1 MLIKRARI
9 ISILA
14 VILMMIL
21 PFMPAAGSASALQ
34 QGVQISHHPLTGMVN
49 FMGAPSTGRAI
60 HAATGLA
67 KNATAE
73 DAARA
78 FLAVQGGGFGIVDAK
93 NNLKVLRETRADN
106 GNNTVRFQQTYKGI
120 PVLAGEMIVHMDS
133 GKNVLSAMGEILPGI
148 DLDTNPLIDE
158 AAAVQSALAVT
169 ARENGVSVDAL
180 QASTPELWIY
190 NPALLTPYAGQT
202 VLGWR
207 MEVTPKT
214 ELLPV
219 RQLVL
224 VEAKRGGIALSFNQI
239 DYAKN
244 RLTYNANTTTTLP
257 GTLVCNES
265 NPNCTGGS
273 ADAINAHVF
282 AGQTYD
288 AYVNNHGRD
297 SIDGAGMALI
307 STVNYGVNYQ
317 NAFWNGTQ
325 MVYGAGF
332 SSADD
337 VVAHELTHGVT
348 EYESNLFYYYQS
360 GAINESFSD
369 VWGEFVDLSNGMGTD
384 TAASRWQMGEDLT
397 AFGVIR
403 DMEDPT
409 IFGDPDKMTSVNYS
423 FDTGYVDNGGVHSNS
438 GINNKAVF
446 LMVDGG
452 TFNGRTVT
460 GLGIVKVARIYYF
473 AQTNLLN
480 SGSDYLDLYNALQSA
495 CAALS
500 GTSGITTADCQ
511 EVLDAINAVE
521 MNLQP
526 VAGFNTEMAVCDVPG
541 QFPVNSFYDNLEIG
555 VGNWLGGAIAGTS
568 RWTYDSPYGAF
579 AHSGDHFLYGDD
591 FPSVASDSYV
601 RMANSVTVPPNG
613 KLLFHHAYHFENG
626 FDGGV
631 LEYSTN
637 GGGAWTDAG
646 ALIEGNGYDG
656 VLSGSF
662 GNPLGARQAFTGP
675 SHGYISTRVNLS
687 SLAGQN
693 VMFRF
698 RMGVDDFLYYW
709 GWWVDDVQIYQCA
722 DSDSPNPFSKS
733 TPLNAATALS
743 TSPTLTWATSTG
755 ATSYDYCY
763 DTTNDNACSAWIDN
777 GTSTSKTL
785 TGLSTSTTYYWHV
798 RANNAIATTYSNDF
812 PAAFWSFTTV
822 PSAPGVFNKSTPLNA
837 STNISTSPTLAWT
850 ASAGATSYEVCY
862 DTTNDS
868 ACSTWIDNGTSTSK
882 ALSGLSG
889 STTYYWHVRANN
901 VTGTTYSNGSTAVFW
916 SFTTSS
922 IVSGVGDTTGVF
934 RPSNGL
940 LYLKNQNTSGFA
952 DIAINYGLAGDYPV
966 AGDWDGNG
974 TETIGIYRNGS
985 FYLRNSNTLG
995 FADLVIAFGLP
1006 GDQPVVGDWNA
1017 DGIDSI
1023 GIYRPSTG
1031 QFQLRNLNT
1040 SGPADMIF
1048 YLGNVGDVGIAGD
1061 WNGDGSDTT
1070 GVFRPSNGVIFLK
1083 NANTTGFADVALN
1096 YGLAGDL
1103 PVTGDWNNDGI
1114 DTIGVYRN
1122 AQFYLRNSNTIGFA
1136 DIVFALGNP
1145 GDMPIAGN
1153 WDGLP

>member
-21 PFMPAAGSASALQ
+21 PFMPAATSASALQ
-34 QGVQISHHPLTGMVN
+34 QGVQISYHPLTGMVN

-67 KNATAE
+67 KNATPE

-133 GKNVLSAMGEILPGI
+133 GKNVLSASGEMLPNI
-148 DLDTNPLIDE
+148 QLDINPLIDK
-158 AAAVQSALAVT
+158 AAAIQSALAVT

-190 NPALLTPYAGQT
+190 NPALLTPYTGQT

-214 ELLPV
+214 ELLPI

-257 GTLVCNES
+257 GTLVCDEA
-265 NPNCTGGS
+265 NPTCTGGS

-288 AYVNNHGRD
+288 AYAINHGRD

-317 NAFWNGTQ
+317 NAFWNGIQ

-348 EYESNLFYYYQS
+348 EHESNLFYYFQS

-384 TAASRWQMGEDLT
+384 TAATRWQMGEDLT

-409 IFGDPDKMTSVNYS
+409 IHGDPDKMTSVNYS
-423 FDTGYVDNGGVHSNS
+423 FDASYLDNGGVHSNS

-460 GLGIVKVARIYYF
+460 GLNLVKVAKIYYY

-495 CAALS
+495 CAAIT

-526 VAGFNTEMAVCDVPG
+526 VAGFNTEMAACDVPG
-541 QFPVNSFYDNLEIG
+541 QFPVNRFYDNLENG
-555 VGNWLGGAIAGTS
+555 GANWLSGAITGIG
-568 RWTYDSPYGAF
+568 RWIYDSPYGAF
-579 AHSGDHFLYGDD
+579 AHSGNHFLYGDD
-591 FPSVASDSYV
+591 YPADFSDTYV
-601 RMANSVTVPPNG
+601 RMANSVTVPTNG
-613 KLLFHHAYHFENG
+613 KMLFHHAYHFEAS

-656 VLSGSF
+656 LLNGSF

-698 RMGVDDFLYYW
+698 RMGVDNAVYYW

-722 DSDSPNPFSKS
+722 SP
-733 TPLNAATALS
+733 LA
-743 TSPTLTWATSTG
+743 
-755 ATSYDYCY
+755 
-763 DTTNDNACSAWIDN
+763 N
-777 GTSTSKTL
+777 G
-785 TGLSTSTTYYWHV
+785 
-798 RANNAIATTYSNDF
+798 
-812 PAAFWSFTTV
+812 
-822 PSAPGVFNKSTPLNA
+822 
-837 STNISTSPTLAWT
+837 
-850 ASAGATSYEVCY
+850 
-862 DTTNDS
+862 
-868 ACSTWIDNGTSTSK
+868 
-882 ALSGLSG
+882 
-889 STTYYWHVRANN
+889 
-901 VTGTTYSNGSTAVFW
+901 
-916 SFTTSS
+916 
-922 IVSGVGDTTGVF
+922 GDTTGVF

-940 LYLKNQNTSGFA
+940 LYLKNQNTTGFA

-1006 GDQPVVGDWNA
+1006 GDQPVVGDWNG

-1023 GIYRPSTG
+1023 GIFRPSTG

-1040 SGPADMIF
+1040 AGPADMVF

-1070 GVFRPSNGVIFLK
+1070 GVFRPSNGIIFLK

-1136 DIVFALGNP
+1136 DITFALGIP